1 MGKFKGPKTLEKKT
15 KTELLAH
22 IEEQTSLSFD
32 MAMLIDQL
40 MDLLEV
46 DSIDLHYQS
55 DDIRGFQVAAVWKR
69 KGCDYF
75 DEMDGSAA
83 LSMIL
88 GAAIAKKAGPESEE

>member
-1 MGKFKGPKTLEKKT
+1 MGKFKRPKTLEKKT

-22 IEEQTSLSFD
+22 IEEQASLSYD

-46 DSIDLHYQS
+46 ESIDLHYQS
-55 DDIRGFQVAAVWKR
+55 DNIHGFQVAALWKR

-88 GAAIAKKAGPESEE
+88 GAAVAKKAGPESEE